1 MTTTRIKQTATVMAT
16 SSRIAA
22 LAKIEQCRTD
32 HDTLRID
39 VAGVN
44 AAVYQLV
51 EYDYGSRQSK
61 TASARVNCCCR
72 MFISYKFN

>member
-1 MTTTRIKQTATVMAT
+1 MMMTTTRIKQTATVMAT
-16 SSRIAA
+16 RGRIAA

-32 HDTLRID
+32 RDTIYVD

-51 EYDYGSRQSK
+51 EYDGQSSIK
-61 TASARVNCCCR
+61 DYFCHSQDEIR
-72 MFISYKFN
+72 